1 MTLRSAIRFRPMFAG
16 LNGVLKTPHEWPF
29 AMLRAIVVFVALI
42 PALVAGCTT
51 APFDPAVLL
60 EPKAGA
66 NTWPA
71 EPETPRYVYVGQLI
85 GEADFARHKKV
96 SDGIGKVLKF
106 IAGLVTGE
114 SDRLEL
120 RRPVSGLTDDSGRVF
135 VVDAGHRAVM
145 VFDMS
150 RGRLLKWDVAARGTD
165 FVSPVAIASD
175 GRGGVLVTDSELG
188 EVFNLDAQG
197 NPVGRWGKGILVRPT
212 GIARDPETSRI
223 YVADTRS
230 NDIKV
235 FDDNGML
242 IDLLG
247 NAGTGPGAL
256 NTPTYLTVNRG
267 ELYVTD
273 TLNFRVQVF
282 DTAGD
287 ERLVFGRLGLF
298 VGNMT
303 RPKGIAVGS
312 DGRIYVVESY
322 FDYLLVYDRAGQ
334 LLLPIGG
341 TGQGNGEFFL
351 PSGVWTDKSGR
362 VYIADMFNG
371 RVVIL
376 KELSGER
383 TL

>member
-1 MTLRSAIRFRPMFAG
+1 MSPYE
-16 LNGVLKTPHEWPF
+16 HS
-29 AMLRAIVVFVALI
+29 RARVCATIVVM
-42 PALVAGCTT
+42 ALVLSVAAGCEST
-51 APFDPAVLL
+51 PFDPAELL
-60 EPKAGA
+60 EPEAGA
-66 NTWPA
+66 KIWPA
-71 EPETPRYVYVGQLI
+71 EPEKPRYVYVGTLI
-85 GEADFARHKKV
+85 GEADFARHQTPRN
-96 SDGIGKVLKF
+96 GILKVLKL
-106 IAGLVTGE
+106 IAGLVVGE

-120 RRPVSGLTDDSGRVF
+120 QRPVSGMTDDDGRVY
-135 VVDAGHRAVM
+135 VVDTGHRAVM
-145 VFDMS
+145 VFDMP
-150 RGRLLKWDVAARGTD
+150 RGQLLKWDVAARGTS
-165 FVSPVAIASD
+165 FVSPVGIASD

-197 NPVGRWGKGILVRPT
+197 NPIGKWGKGILVRPT
-212 GIARDPETSRI
+212 GIARDPETSRV

-235 FDDNGML
+235 FDDQGVF

-247 NAGTGPGAL
+247 NAGTGLGAL
-256 NTPTYLTVNRG
+256 NTPTYLAVRSG

-287 ERLVFGRLGLF
+287 ERMAFGRLGLY

-303 RPKGIAVGS
+303 RPKGVAIGGE
-312 DGRIYVVESY
+312 GRIYVIESY
-322 FDYLLVYDRAGQ
+322 FDYLLIYDRNGQ

-341 TGQGNGEFFL
+341 TGRGVGEFYL

-376 KELSGER
+376 KELSGEGA
-383 TL
+383 L